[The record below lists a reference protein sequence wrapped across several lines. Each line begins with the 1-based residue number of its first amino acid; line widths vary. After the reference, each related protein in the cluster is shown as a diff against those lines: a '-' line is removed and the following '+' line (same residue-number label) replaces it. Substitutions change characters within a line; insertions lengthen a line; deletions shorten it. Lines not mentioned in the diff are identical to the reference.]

1 MALSSV
7 KLEKSPMKKTLT
19 LEGDIKVVTHSPSLH
34 FDPLTASA
42 AELVAN
48 GFPAVP
54 NDPRHRERFAQ
65 VWGRLKDKFHY
76 VEPTF
81 RVERDR
87 THGPRQRRPTEGT
100 QTSSNWSGGVVN
112 PPAGQAF
119 QWIEGDWVIPAVD
132 APTQNEWYYCA
143 TWIGIDGDGS
153 GDVFQAGVESDVYA
167 NGSSITLN
175 YYPWWEWYPGPSV
188 AITNFP
194 VSPGD
199 MITMLICSAGVGST
213 TGTVYWTNVTTG
225 ASTNASLTAP
235 SGTKLIGNCAE
246 WIVEA
251 PTVNGGQS
259 ALADY
264 GEVFFSVCE
273 AFTNTGATVDGGTQ
287 NNINMTAG
295 GKVVSD
301 GNLITPTI
309 VQCLYAGAL
318 P

>member
-1 MALSSV
+1 
-7 KLEKSPMKKTLT
+7 MKKTLT
-19 LEGDIKVVTHSPSLH
+19 FEGDTKVITHAPSPK
-34 FDPLTASA
+34 FNPLTASA
-42 AELVAN
+42 AEQVAN
-48 GFPAVP
+48 GFPAIP
-54 NDPRHRERFAQ
+54 EDGRHRERFAR
-65 VWGRLKDKFHY
+65 VWGQLKNKFHY

-81 RVERDR
+81 RIERER
-87 THGPRQRRPTEGT
+87 KHGPRQRGAAEGT
-100 QTSSNWSGGVVN
+100 QTSGNWSGGVIT
-112 PPAGQAF
+112 PPAGQTF
-119 QWIEGDWVIPAVD
+119 KWLEGDWVVPAVD
-132 APTQNEWYYCA
+132 APTDNEWYYCA

-167 NGSSITLN
+167 NGSSIVTS
-175 YYPWWEWYPGPSV
+175 YYPWWEWYPAASI

-199 MITMLICSAGVGST
+199 MMNMLLCSSEAAGST
-213 TGTVYWTNVTTG
+213 SGTVYWTNITTG
-225 ASTNASLTAP
+225 ASTNVTLSSP

-273 AFTNTGATVDGGTQ
+273 AVTNNGTVVDGGTG

-309 VQCLYAGAL
+309 IQCQYAGAL

>member
-1 MALSSV
+1 MN
-7 KLEKSPMKKTLT
+7 KTLT
-19 LEGDIKVVTHSPSLH
+19 LEGGINVVTHAPSPN
-34 FDPLTASA
+34 FNPLTASA

-54 NDPRHRERFAQ
+54 DDHRERFAR
-65 VWGRLKDKFHY
+65 VWGQLKNKFHY

-87 THGPRQRRPTEGT
+87 THGPRHRQPAEGT
-100 QTSSNWSGGVVN
+100 QTSTNWSGAVVN
-112 PPAGQAF
+112 PPAGQTF
-119 QWIEGDWVIPAVD
+119 SWLEGDWVVPAVD

-153 GDVFQAGVESDVYA
+153 GDVFQSGVESDVYVS
-167 NGSSITLN
+167 GSSVTTD
-175 YYPWWEWYPGPSV
+175 YYPWWEWFPGPSV

-199 MITMLICSAGVGST
+199 MITMLLCAADGAGST
-213 TGTVYWTNVTTG
+213 TGTVFWTNATTGAATNVT
-225 ASTNASLTAP
+225 LTAP
-235 SGTKLIGNCAE
+235 SGTKLVGNCAE

-264 GEVFFSVCE
+264 GETFFSVCE
-273 AFTNTGATVDGGTQ
+273 AVTNKSTTVNGGTGS
-287 NNINMTAG
+287 NINMTAG
-295 GKVVSD
+295 GNVISD
-301 GNLITPTI
+301 GNLITPAI
-309 VQCLYAGAL
+309 IQCLYVGPL